1 MKALIGIFCQSLR
14 AFESQANLYLDD
26 DFVELESKYQISM
39 PYVLRGLLIHLLN
52 DTLVEMEL
60 VNICG
65 LVTQLLSQFLNIYK
79 EAGLYLE
86 RYLTQMCKNNF
97 LQIVRNIQ
105 MQITEAFD
113 EDVTDINDSA
123 QEAI

>member
-52 DTLVEMEL
+52 DTLEEMEL

-86 RYLTQMCKNNF
+86 RYLTQMSKKNF

-105 MQITEAFD
+105 MQITVAFD

>member
-39 PYVLRGLLIHLLN
+39 PFVLRGLLIHLLN
-52 DTLVEMEL
+52 DTLEETEL

-65 LVTQLLSQFLNIYK
+65 LVTQLLAQFLNIYK

-86 RYLTQMCKNNF
+86 RYLTQMSKNNF

-105 MQITEAFD
+105 MQITVAFD

>member
-52 DTLVEMEL
+52 DTLEEMEL

-86 RYLTQMCKNNF
+86 RYLTQMSKNNF

-105 MQITEAFD
+105 MQITVAFD

>member
-1 MKALIGIFCQSLR
+1 
-14 AFESQANLYLDD
+14 
-26 DFVELESKYQISM
+26 
-39 PYVLRGLLIHLLN
+39 
-52 DTLVEMEL
+52 MEL

-86 RYLTQMCKNNF
+86 RYLTQMSKNNF

-105 MQITEAFD
+105 MLITEAFD

-123 QEAI
+123 